1 MIYKKLLS
9 IFISFIM
16 LFNLTADIFAAP
28 NMVSREQQ
36 NQITSV
42 LTEAHK
48 QSKNKTSNNSNA
60 QNIRNRYKRAKE
72 NYAVA
77 LVKYQYAKALV
88 DMAESIKNSYQPSK
102 IDDILL
108 KIHLEL
114 YETFQTDPELAE
126 KLYNEK
132 FEQYLKD
139 ADPELLEEYKE
150 ELVRKTNIYTNF
162 ITLNRYL
169 FQDNEDYNDYS
180 GLYPDTFNSNL
191 SIFSFA
197 TNSDS
202 SVYRGKHIMDYYEF
216 DKKLENAKKAYTN
229 AEDSLLSYL
238 QYAYKAELD
247 YRIENQCK
255 KAQDYYKHIAEGYNN
270 IKNGQLFRN
279 SNFYLSAAQ
288 KQDSNIQ
295 GLAKWDTEVY
305 KRCNSGIVYL
315 DEDFKNFEEDMPFKT
330 GWLTPDEFLTLLAQE
345 YYEEYVPKEKK
356 TYEDTWLTPYYSV
369 IYEGQKNLLKQNYII
384 NKGKEK
390 GKEIFLLLLAD
401 YDLGYMQYITT
412 LAKISLAKRAY
423 QYLLEQEENDTL
435 AYPEKI
441 SVQGYKMDRYY
452 YQRYANTEKQERIS
466 KANIFSLVDRTENYA
481 LEHLI
486 ELSAGLVKAM
496 YLENKTPIQYL
507 EQIGITKQDILD
519 AYNNYK
525 QQQLELLE
533 EKNLPQ
539 DDSLKTD
546 EELASTVAQLGNID
560 YTGIT
565 KQNIYMKYLH
575 KELWEEALDY
585 LFVLAPSTHLAN
597 NMNKQIAQAEFNR
610 QIKHQDS
617 HNRPIFNQLLTLLSE
632 HKQGWIKGLNPIV
645 NDILKNDNSAES
657 NLALDR
663 EALFFLTELAVTH
676 EASDPDLRAKL
687 INKSMY
693 VQNAEGAVQ
702 GAGFVLQIG
711 ADLIVGKALA
721 LAKATKFARRIKTQ
735 IKNLKIF
742 RKIEASIEKLDT
754 LADARRQARNGKQDK
769 KLSSKQTNEIF
780 EDVNNKPSSSGN
792 SVTNESKPL
801 ANQEKPSS
809 LPKENVSQDAA
820 GNTPSEPTSPTGPK
834 SDNTTTNTFKN
845 QIKKSYNTIRKK
857 VVKVLII
864 INLLNPFALSSS
876 EAKTIIK
883 GTNIETIV
891 QEAKNE
897 EKLLNALD
905 NNPTSL
911 EQGMN
916 RDVWISDRPN
926 SSATITR
933 EKEPTLP
940 KIDRTEGG
948 PGPKP
953 TIETNPTTPKKGN
966 ATQPKQPNIEGGP
979 KSKTSSMEKGNKA
992 KKSSVEIKTKN
1003 ELIAEAQNKPKTE
1016 FSSPK
1021 GNESFVQEM
1030 NKGEVKP
1037 VGSIRTKEI
1046 ATTPQELQN
1055 DIDNIIRTYEEKG
1068 AIVYEEDLR
1077 NIINS
1082 EKGPGGL
1089 LEHVIIP
1096 EKLNTNSWNIFYN
1109 NLKHA
1114 VLDGDVKAA
1123 QFYDRYISNMLKPDR
1138 MIVFD
1143 YPINIPGMNPNYK
1156 TAISIEKII
1165 GAQSN
1170 RAILTLT
1177 NDGLKVINAH
1187 KEPVGKNIYQLLT
1200 GDVKS
1205 VFVRQEAGGQLRE
1218 FVILD
1223 WEENIPNAIIIE
1235 TDEAKGVNVIV
1246 TNYHPKNANGLFKE
1260 LNKTAEINGT
1270 TKNLYRKAL
1279 YIDEKS
1285 AGILNNLN
1293 KPK

>member
-1 MIYKKLLS
+1 MIYNRILS
-9 IFISFIM
+9 LFISFIM

-28 NMVSREQQ
+28 NMVSKEQQ

-72 NYAVA
+72 NYAVSMYRYKNAQQLHNLITQTIVNLSPDEDISIDTISLILSLNQLKKSLNLLFDNDDTEA
-77 LVKYQYAKALV
+77 LIRIRANEAVLEGRIAPGGIYPTYAKN
-88 DMAESIKNSYQPSK
+88 EIYFIKE
-102 IDDILL
+102 
-108 KIHLEL
+108 HE
-114 YETFQTDPELAE
+114 
-126 KLYNEK
+126 
-132 FEQYLKD
+132 
-139 ADPELLEEYKE
+139 KE
-150 ELVRKTNIYTNF
+150 ENYSKEVLERAKQA
-162 ITLNRYL
+162 LNLKQKNYI
-169 FQDNEDYNDYS
+169 Q
-180 GLYPDTFNSNL
+180 
-191 SIFSFA
+191 
-197 TNSDS
+197 
-202 SVYRGKHIMDYYEF
+202 
-216 DKKLENAKKAYTN
+216 

-279 SNFYLSAAQ
+279 PNFYLSAAQ

-356 TYEDTWLTPYYSV
+356 IYEDTWLTPYYSV
-369 IYEGQKNLLKQNYII
+369 IYEEQKNLLKQNYII

-412 LAKISLAKRAY
+412 LAKISLANRAY

-441 SVQGYKMDRYY
+441 SVNGFKIDKYY
-452 YQRYANTEKQERIS
+452 YTRYANTEKQERIS

-481 LEHLI
+481 LGYLLD
-486 ELSAGLVKAM
+486 LSAGLVKAM
-496 YLENKTPIQYL
+496 YLENKAPIQYL

-519 AYNNYK
+519 AYKNYK
-525 QQQLELLE
+525 KKQLELLE

-693 VQNAEGAVQ
+693 VKNAEGAVQ

-721 LAKATKFARRIKTQ
+721 LAKATKFVRRIKTQ

-742 RKIEASIEKLDT
+742 RKIEASTDKLDT

-769 KLSSKQTNEIF
+769 KLSSKQANEIF

-857 VVKVLII
+857 VVKALII

-1003 ELIAEAQNKPKTE
+1003 ELTAEAQNKPKTE